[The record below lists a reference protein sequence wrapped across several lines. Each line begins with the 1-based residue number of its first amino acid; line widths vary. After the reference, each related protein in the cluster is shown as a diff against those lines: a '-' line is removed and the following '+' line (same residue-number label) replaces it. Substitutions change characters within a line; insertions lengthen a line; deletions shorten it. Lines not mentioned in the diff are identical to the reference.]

1 MLTTWQSALDYLY
14 GLTNWET
21 RPPGTRATFE
31 LERIH
36 ALLDDLG
43 DPHHRW
49 PAVHVGG
56 TNGKGSTCAML
67 AAGLRQAGFRVG
79 LYTSP
84 HLHTVRER
92 VQVDGVL
99 ISEAEVLAWL
109 NRRRAV
115 LDAHPGLTTFEALT
129 ALAFEHFATQAVDV
143 AVVEVGL
150 GGRLDTTNIVRPAL
164 TVITPIGLDHT
175 KVLGDTVELIARDKA
190 GIFKPGVP
198 AVVAARQDPAARAAL
213 AAEALAVGAPLVDL
227 GQGGPRSSRDAVSD
241 VGQSFTLQVDAD
253 WLHAL
258 PGAGP
263 VPPPVPA
270 HGSGGDLSPVNAER
284 PISGA
289 DPAHDTAGLSGDN
302 DDFGDVDNA
311 ADAVGAVPAHA
322 TTEFELW
329 IPLIGRHQRDNAATA
344 VAGLQVLSRL
354 GWPISRR
361 AVVAGLRAARWPA
374 RCECFRLP
382 ATNSAMLVIDGAHN
396 PHAAVSLAAALRD
409 IGDLAA
415 RRYIFGFSSDKDVGG
430 ILDVLLSD
438 EILTASGAK
447 VPTVIVTQSSH
458 VRALPIDAAAAAV
471 RARGIEPRLAATP
484 AEALDL
490 ASRLALGWR
499 DLVIATGSIFLAA
512 EVRMACF
519 ERLGQPLPPHDP
531 PRPE

>member
-1 MLTTWQSALDYLY
+1 MVIPEERNTTMLTTWQSALDYLY

-31 LERIH
+31 LERIR
-36 ALLDDLG
+36 ALLADLG

-56 TNGKGSTCAML
+56 TNGKGSTCAMI

-92 VQVDGVL
+92 VQVDGEL
-99 ISEAEVLAWL
+99 ISEAAVLAWL
-109 NRRRAV
+109 NRRRGV
-115 LDAHPGLTTFEALT
+115 IDALPGVTTFEVLT
-129 ALAFEHFATQAVDV
+129 ALAFDFFAAREVDV
-143 AVVEVGL
+143 AVIEVGL
-150 GGRLDTTNIVRPAL
+150 GGRLDTTNVVRPAL

-198 AVVAARQDPAARAAL
+198 AVVATRQDPDAHAAL
-213 AAEALAVGAPLVDL
+213 AAEARMVGAPLVDV
-227 GQGGPRSSRDAVSD
+227 GQGGPRPSREAVSD
-241 VGQSFTLQVDAD
+241 AGQSFTLRVDAD
-253 WLHAL
+253 WLRAL
-258 PGAGP
+258 PAAAP
-263 VPPPVPA
+263 LVPPMPA
-270 HGSGGDLSPVNAER
+270 PGAAGDLV
-284 PISGA
+284 
-289 DPAHDTAGLSGDN
+289 DAGD
-302 DDFGDVDNA
+302 
-311 ADAVGAVPAHA
+311 AVPAHA

-329 IPLIGRHQRDNAATA
+329 TPLIGRHQRDNAATA
-344 VAGLQVLSRL
+344 VAGLQVLSRM

-382 ATNSAMLVIDGAHN
+382 ATNGAMLVIDGAHN
-396 PHAAVSLAAALRD
+396 PHAALSLAAALRD
-409 IGDLAA
+409 IGGLAA
-415 RRYIFGFSSDKDVGG
+415 RHTIFGFSSDKDVGG
-430 ILDVLLSD
+430 ILDALLSD
-438 EILTASGAK
+438 ELLTASGAK
-447 VPTVIVTQSSH
+447 VATVIVTQSSH
-458 VRALPIDAAAAAV
+458 VRALPIAAAAAAV

-490 ASRLALGWR
+490 AAGLALGWR
-499 DLVIATGSIFLAA
+499 DLVVATGSIFLAA